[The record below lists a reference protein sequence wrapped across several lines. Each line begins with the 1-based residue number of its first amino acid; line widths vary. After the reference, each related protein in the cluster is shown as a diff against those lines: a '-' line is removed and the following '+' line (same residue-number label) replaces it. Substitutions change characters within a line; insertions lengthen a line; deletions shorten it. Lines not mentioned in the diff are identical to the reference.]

1 MLQRSYHMVRELGE
15 RHDLDLVAFV
25 QPALMEPM
33 FTSLQEALEQSEK
46 HLKQYCR
53 SVRFVPIDAV
63 QGRFGRLGLAA
74 KSLFSSRPYTI
85 GWLRSRAF
93 EDIVADML
101 AKNDYDVVHFDTIS
115 LAPYR
120 RLVEDTPCV
129 LDHHNVESQLLARR
143 AENER
148 NPLKSWYFRQEG
160 VRLEEYE
167 QKVCSQFTLNL
178 LCSEMDEDRLQAIAP
193 NCRMEVVPNGVDAE
207 YFYPATTATSG
218 ERSLIFAG
226 RLNWYPN
233 TQAVRFIALELWP
246 VLKKAI
252 PDIKVDIVGANP
264 PEDVVECARKESDIR
279 VHGFVDDVRTY
290 IANASIY
297 ICPITDGGGTKLKVL
312 DALAM
317 AKPLVAHPI
326 ACEGIAVK
334 DGHNVR
340 FAASVQDYVDAIR
353 ELLNSPHAM
362 KCLGARGR
370 EMIESR
376 YCYSKIG
383 EQLSCLYQ
391 EITTPAG
398 G

>member
-1 MLQRSYHMVRELGE
+1 MLQRAYHMVRELGE

-33 FTSLQEALEQSEK
+33 FPSLQEALEQSEK

-93 EDIVADML
+93 EDIVAEML
-101 AKNDYDVVHFDTIS
+101 ATNDYDVVHFDTIS
-115 LAPYR
+115 LGPYR
-120 RLVEDTPCV
+120 RLVENLPCV
-129 LDHHNVESQLLARR
+129 LDHHNVESHLLARR
-143 AENER
+143 AENES

-167 QKVCSQFTLNL
+167 RKVCSQFTLNL
-178 LCSEMDEDRLQAIAP
+178 LCSEMDKERLQVIAP
-193 NCRMEVVPNGVDAE
+193 DCRMEVVPNGVDAE
-207 YFYPATTATSG
+207 YFYPASMVGSG
-218 ERSLIFAG
+218 EKSLIFAG

-233 TQAVRFIALELWP
+233 TQAVRFIAFELWP
-246 VLKKAI
+246 SLKKAI
-252 PDIKVDIVGANP
+252 PDVKIDIVGANP
-264 PEDVVECARKESDIR
+264 PADIVDFAKKEPDFR

-297 ICPITDGGGTKLKVL
+297 ICPITDGGGTKLKIL

-317 AKPLVAHPI
+317 AKPLVADPI
-326 ACEGIAVK
+326 ACEGIMVE
-334 DGHNVR
+334 DGCNVR
-340 FAASVQDYVDAIR
+340 FAESVQNYIDAIR
-353 ELLNSPHAM
+353 ELLDSPREM
-362 KCLGARGR
+362 QRLGGSGR
-370 EMIESR
+370 EMIER
-376 YCYSKIG
+376 QYSYSIIG
-383 EQLSCLYQ
+383 EQLSCLFQ
-391 EITTPAG
+391 DITIPSSG
-398 G
+398 